1 MSPDAVV
8 AQDPEHLAVHDAQN
22 VRLRGSR
29 CTSCGR
35 HFFPR
40 RWECAVDQAR
50 CEDVELSTEG
60 TLHVST
66 YVNTPSYGKAQLEAE
81 GYGVGQIDLPEGVR
95 IQAVL
100 AGEPGQWKW
109 DSLFHLTTEP
119 LGTDRE
125 GRTILAYRFAPGHR
139 NEP

>member
-1 MSPDAVV
+1 M
-8 AQDPEHLAVHDAQN
+8 
-22 VRLRGSR
+22 
-29 CTSCGR
+29 
-35 HFFPR
+35 
-40 RWECAVDQAR
+40 
-50 CEDVELSTEG
+50 ELSTEG